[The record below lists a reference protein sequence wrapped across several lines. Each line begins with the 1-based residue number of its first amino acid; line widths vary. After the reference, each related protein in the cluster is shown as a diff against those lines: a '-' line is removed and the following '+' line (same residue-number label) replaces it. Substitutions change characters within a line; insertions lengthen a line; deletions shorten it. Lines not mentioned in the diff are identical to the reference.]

1 MGSAPDR
8 LLTLGEAAEL
18 LGLPDMVLGR
28 EVRAGRLET
37 AVGWRRGRLTRVV
50 RAGELASLDPTV
62 LERQLPPAVPVE
74 LSSVEA
80 LEPQE
85 IGTSAEVTPGTGT
98 PAPSAQQPAG
108 SGGEAKL
115 EVSSSVNARDTAPAP
130 AQGASPGDAPASAS
144 VPDGEVASPGG
155 AAPGSVSP
163 ELSSERAAADGGVAH
178 ELQQVLELRR
188 VQHAVELEEERAVGA
203 RSARRVVALQRTQW
217 ALLAGLGLV
226 LALALPSVD
235 DGGLVHG
242 AASVD
247 PPAAPLA
254 PATQQG
260 QPEASPAVVPMESRW
275 ATEAEATPRLPVPV
289 PVQLPGP
296 FKMETGEVETGKVE
310 TGEVETSVDVG
321 SASLPEEPPA
331 SHETL
336 GPTPAKP
343 GEPPCAYF
351 ERTRPG
357 EELRALLGP
366 CSGAWSDEHQA
377 VAGVLRRGGEA
388 YCRHHH
394 FFAEQLR
401 GSVARAEE
409 VAALAEREGLVPPL
423 LDLRI
428 DRAGAAFLRRRVGD
442 WVESGF
448 EAGLVGGEGHGV
460 TPLGEDQWHL
470 RSWVRYLDVGGV
482 EHRRVF
488 EMDLRLDDGPEGDR
502 LLSFEWQ

>member
-80 LEPQE
+80 LESQE
-85 IGTSAEVTPGTGT
+85 TGTSAAETPGASL
-98 PAPSAQQPAG
+98 PSPSAQGPAG
-108 SGGEAKL
+108 SGGEATL
-115 EVSSSVNARDTAPAP
+115 ELPSAVNAGDTDAATVEGRAP
-130 AQGASPGDAPASAS
+130 SPGDAPASAA
-144 VPDGEVASPGG
+144 VPDGEVASPGPTREG
-155 AAPGSVSP
+155 APVEDS
-163 ELSSERAAADGGVAH
+163 VAH

-247 PPAAPLA
+247 PPAAQA
-254 PATQQG
+254 EPATQPV
-260 QPEASPAVVPMESRW
+260 QPQASPAAVPMEIRR
-275 ATEAEATPRLPVPV
+275 AIEAEATPLLPVPV
-289 PVQLPGP
+289 PVPLPGP
-296 FKMETGEVETGKVE
+296 VEE
-310 TGEVETSVDVG
+310 EASLEVG
-321 SASLPEEPPA
+321 SASPPEEPPA

-336 GPTPAKP
+336 GPTPARP

-448 EAGLVGGEGHGV
+448 EAGLVGGEGHEV
-460 TPLGEDQWHL
+460 RCLGEDRWHL
-470 RSWVRYLDVGGV
+470 SSWVRYLDVGGV